1 MGEKVKDPGVGIF
14 SKERAKRF
22 INPNG
27 TYNVKH
33 INRKNSVNEA
43 YTYLIGIGWLR
54 FFCYVFLG
62 FLFLNTIFATLY
74 VIIGVQNLGIR
85 PSGLLINFARSFFFS
100 VQTLTTLGYGFL
112 APHGVVAGIISS
124 LEALIGL
131 LSFAFIT
138 GLLYGRF
145 SKPISNIRFSD
156 SFLLCKHKG
165 YDAIMFRLL
174 SRRKSL
180 IVLPKIKVS
189 LMISKPDET
198 GKGYQNDF
206 FQLKLEREQ
215 ITYLPTTWTLV
226 HSIDKDSPLNG
237 YNREQIQQLQGELLI
252 LFSYQDDSFNEEL
265 HQIHSY
271 IFQDLKV
278 GYRFKKAFDF
288 NEEGQVVLDHNLVNK
303 MEPEYEAVTNLKN

>member
-1 MGEKVKDPGVGIF
+1 MSKKVKDPGVGVF

-33 INRKNSVNEA
+33 INRKKSASEA

-54 FFCYVFLG
+54 FFCYVFTG
-62 FLFLNTIFATLY
+62 FIALNTFFATLY
-74 VIIGVQNLGIR
+74 VLIGVEKLGIQ
-85 PSGLLINFARSFFFS
+85 PEGIILNFARAFFFS

-112 APHGVVAGIISS
+112 APHGVLAGIISS

-145 SKPISNIRFSD
+145 SKPVSNIRFSK
-156 SFLLCKHKG
+156 SFLLCKHNG
-165 YDAIMFRLL
+165 HDAIMFRLL

-189 LMISKPDET
+189 LMISKPSED
-198 GKGYQNDF
+198 GAGYQNDF

-226 HSIDKDSPLNG
+226 HTINEDSPLNV
-237 YNREQIQQLQGELLI
+237 YSREQIQQIQGELLI

-271 IFQDLKV
+271 IFQDIKI

-288 NEEGQVVLDHNLVNK
+288 NGEGQVVLDHNLVNEI
-303 MEPEYEAVTNLKN
+303 EPE